1 MVAGD
6 LAANRSTFTTRSGR
20 TVALAS
26 WANATDIHRTEH
38 AMASLKAA
46 MAWDEENYGREYDL
60 DEFNLVAVDDFNFG
74 AMANKGLNIFHS
86 RFLLADSESA
96 TDGDYDHIA
105 AAVAHE
111 HFHNWSGTRVTC
123 RAWFTPGLT
132 EGLPVYRDQ
141 TYSGAKAS

>member
-74 AMANKGLNIFHS
+74 ALENKGLNIFNS
-86 RFLLADSESA
+86 RFILADSESA
-96 TDGDYDHIA
+96 TDGDYDQIA
-105 AAVAHE
+105 AAVAPE
-111 HFHNWSGTRVTC
+111 DFHNWSGNPVTSRDCFILGTRDV
-123 RAWFTPGLT
+123 LT
-132 EGLPVYRDQ
+132 LYTHQ
-141 TYSGAKAS
+141 TFS